1 MNLSIT
7 ARHCE
12 ISEELRERTRQVL
25 ERLGSL
31 VRRPVEAAVV
41 FDVGPQVATAEIR
54 LKSGRS
60 DVLVATG
67 QDRDHRSALDRA
79 VDKMRRQLEREDPAS
94 RRRGAR
100 ELA

>member
-1 MNLSIT
+1 MNISIT

-25 ERLGSL
+25 ERLGTL
-31 VRRPVEAAVV
+31 VRRPLEAAVV
-41 FDVGPQVATAEIR
+41 FDVGPQVALAEIR
-54 LKSGRS
+54 LKRGRS

-67 QDRDHRSALDRA
+67 QDKDHRSALDRA
-79 VDKMRRQLEREDPAS
+79 VDKIRRQVERDDPTS
-94 RRRGAR
+94 KRRGAR